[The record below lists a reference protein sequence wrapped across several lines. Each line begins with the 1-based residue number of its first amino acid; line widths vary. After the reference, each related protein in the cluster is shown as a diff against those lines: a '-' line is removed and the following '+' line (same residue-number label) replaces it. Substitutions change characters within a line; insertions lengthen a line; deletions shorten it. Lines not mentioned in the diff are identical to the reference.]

1 MINNKLVVGIGIGT
15 MLVLMTTTLFL
26 NIPSNVAIAQQQQ
39 QQQQIGEEEMLML
52 SKEMMK
58 NIMDEIKKENPL
70 HADLI
75 DKIPSMN
82 LEETVKNLFA
92 IEDIEQILKIHAQ
105 ELVDGTSTAS
115 NNNNQTTT
123 Q

>member
-26 NIPSNVAIAQQQQ
+26 NTPSKVAIAQQQ
-39 QQQQIGEEEMLML
+39 QQQQIGEEEMRML
-52 SKEMMK
+52 SKEMKK

-70 HADLI
+70 HVDLI

>member
-1 MINNKLVVGIGIGT
+1 

-26 NIPSNVAIAQQQQ
+26 NIPSKVAIAQQ
-39 QQQQIGEEEMLML
+39 QQQQIGEEEMRML
-52 SKEMMK
+52 LKKMMK
-58 NIMDEIKKENPL
+58 NIIDEIKKENPL

-92 IEDIEQILKIHAQ
+92 VEDIEQNLKIHAQ
-105 ELVDGTSTAS
+105 ELVDDTSTAS

>member
-26 NIPSNVAIAQQQQ
+26 NILSKVAIAQQQ
-39 QQQQIGEEEMLML
+39 QQQQIGEEEMRML
-52 SKEMMK
+52 SKEMKK